1 MINKTYRGIWL
12 DSNEIQPSKRGT
24 YLTWVENSRNRKL
37 ERTYWNG
44 SFWELS
50 RYGKACGYHIT
61 YWTKELPYPEEIF

>member
-1 MINKTYRGIWL
+1 MINKTYRGIWI
-12 DSNEIQPSKRGT
+12 DSNEIQPSKKGT

-50 RYGKACGYHIT
+50 RYGKDCG
-61 YWTKELPYPEEIF
+61 